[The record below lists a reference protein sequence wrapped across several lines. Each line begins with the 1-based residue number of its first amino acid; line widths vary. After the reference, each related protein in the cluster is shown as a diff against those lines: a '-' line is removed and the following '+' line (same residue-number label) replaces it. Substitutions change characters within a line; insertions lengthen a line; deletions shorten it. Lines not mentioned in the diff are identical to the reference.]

1 MKSIE
6 IDTDSGAEICQ
17 LTDGERP
24 ADNIYGEQ
32 PYSTPQGDR
41 VVIRYYG
48 TDEVDGGLS
57 VLKLSDG
64 SVQPI
69 LQGSARFPAFH
80 AWGEHLYFQVS
91 VGKKLLLKRCHLQ
104 TLEQEE
110 VVELPTERGRF
121 SYGTVSPDLRYYA
134 ASVHVENGTCEVFLM
149 DLVGGEQRS
158 LAQSGDQY
166 FKHEQFSLD
175 GANRLLIQAN
185 QLPDVVEVHLGVLD
199 VEGREGFQWLPAD
212 RPHTPRPTGH
222 EAWIGRSDRV
232 FFSTAS
238 DPGREDNLWT
248 AGLTDRA
255 PTLAARAGFRFSHV
269 SVSRCG
275 RFWIGD
281 ATRQEGVPIYVGSLA
296 SGQHRRLVFSRTE
309 HDDKQW
315 SHTHPY
321 MTADNQWLIYTSNR
335 SGRPQVHGARIPGGF
350 LDGL

>member
-6 IDTDSGAEICQ
+6 IDAYSGAEICQ

-41 VVIRYYG
+41 VGIRYYG
-48 TDEVDGGLS
+48 TDAVDGGLS
-57 VLKLSDG
+57 VLNLTDG

-69 LQGSARFPAFH
+69 LQGTARFPAFH

-91 VGKKLLLKRCHLQ
+91 VGEKLLLKRCHLQ

-134 ASVHVENGTCEVFLM
+134 ASVHVDDGTCEVFLM

-185 QLPDVVEVHLGVLD
+185 QFPDVVEVHLGVLD
-199 VEGREGFQWLPAD
+199 VEGREGFQWLPSEFLVSAD
-212 RPHTPRPTGH
+212 GT
-222 EAWIGRSDRV
+222 A
-232 FFSTAS
+232 TAS
-238 DPGREDNLWT
+238 DPGKADNLWT
-248 AGLTDRA
+248 AGLTDRV
-255 PTLAARAGFRFSHV
+255 PILAARAGFRFSHI

-315 SHTHPY
+315 AHTHPY

-335 SGRPQVHGARIPGGF
+335 SGRPQVHGARIPGEF